1 MKIRSIV
8 LMMCLGAVAIIALGC
23 GNEGGS
29 GSGGSGSSDTA
40 KLENKPLDEI
50 KAAVQKMGEAD
61 LKKWANKYKD
71 AIMSKQQEM
80 KKIEAKL
87 KEIPITEALGEEAK
101 ALKGDI
107 DEITKSISAL
117 RQRFD
122 VYYSKLKEMGVDVS
136 QIEL

>member
-1 MKIRSIV
+1 MKIRNIV
-8 LMMCLGAVAIIALGC
+8 LLMCLGAVSVIAAGC
-23 GNEGGS
+23 GSDS
-29 GSGGSGSSDTA
+29 GSGGSGGSDTA

-50 KAAVQKMGEAD
+50 KAAVEKMGEAD

-71 AIMSKQQEM
+71 AIVSKQQDM

-87 KEIPITEALGEEAK
+87 KEIPLTEALGDEAK

-117 RQRFD
+117 RRRFD
-122 VYYSKLKEMGVDVS
+122 IYYSKLKEMGADVS